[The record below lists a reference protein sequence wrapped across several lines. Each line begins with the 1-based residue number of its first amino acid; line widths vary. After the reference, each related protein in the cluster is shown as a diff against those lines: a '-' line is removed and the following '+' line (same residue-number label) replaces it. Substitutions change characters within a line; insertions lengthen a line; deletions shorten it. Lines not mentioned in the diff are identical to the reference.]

1 MASLDLKNWENK
13 EYEEK
18 EAEIIRFIKLNFS
31 LKKENIHYEKI
42 IQLIN
47 YVVEEEKKEGNEPYS
62 YVILVRRKNNIEAT
76 FNKIKKFGI
85 LKNIINEEI

>member
-1 MASLDLKNWENK
+1 MASLNLKNWENK
-13 EYEEK
+13 ESKEK
-18 EAEIIRFIKLNFS
+18 EAEIIRFIELNFS

-47 YVVEEEKKEGNEPYS
+47 YIVEEEKKEGKDPYS
-62 YVILVRRKNNIEAT
+62 YVTLVRKKNNIEAT
-76 FNKIKKFGI
+76 FNKIKKIGI

>member
-1 MASLDLKNWENK
+1 M
-13 EYEEK
+13 
-18 EAEIIRFIKLNFS
+18 
-31 LKKENIHYEKI
+31 NIDDF
-42 IQLIN
+42 
-47 YVVEEEKKEGNEPYS
+47 KEGNEPYS